1 MSLVKGEYWG
11 AETDVDAFAVPT
23 TVPSIAVAGRPS
35 LSQYGLEVLRSAAR
49 CIRGAVTRVMPNSI
63 ASRLFLGSIAAPVFA
78 FSALVPFGD
87 LLRTQVMLM
96 TFAGATLIGLTL
108 TAVVI
113 RQTLRPFSDL
123 AVAAKRL
130 GTEGSLERLPE
141 SGPCE
146 ASVVAKAFNTI
157 SERVSRQVEERIRL
171 LTAFSHDMQT
181 PITRMRLRVE
191 LAEHFPERE
200 KLLRDLR
207 EAERLVR
214 DGIAYAKNSHITSE
228 HETPVDLRAFI
239 ESIVF
244 DYRDTGRDVSVNG
257 AIQGVRNVKPAALRR
272 ILSNFID
279 NALKFAG
286 AAEIAVRINAAGET
300 VVAVMDRGPGIA
312 PDKFD
317 TVMEPFVKLQHRS
330 TDQTTGVGLGLAI
343 ARQLA
348 CEMNASLLL
357 ENRLGGGLSAQIV
370 LANNKADEA

>member
-1 MSLVKGEYWG
+1 
-11 AETDVDAFAVPT
+11 
-23 TVPSIAVAGRPS
+23 
-35 LSQYGLEVLRSAAR
+35 
-49 CIRGAVTRVMPNSI
+49 
-63 ASRLFLGSIAAPVFA
+63 
-78 FSALVPFGD
+78 
-87 LLRTQVMLM
+87 
-96 TFAGATLIGLTL
+96 
-108 TAVVI
+108 
-113 RQTLRPFSDL
+113 
-123 AVAAKRL
+123 
-130 GTEGSLERLPE
+130 
-141 SGPCE
+141 
-146 ASVVAKAFNTI
+146 
-157 SERVSRQVEERIRL
+157 
-171 LTAFSHDMQT
+171 
-181 PITRMRLRVE
+181 MRLRVE

-257 AIQGVRNVKPAALRR
+257 AIQGVRTVKPAALRR

-370 LANNKADEA
+370 LAKNNADEA